1 MSRTDMKLT
10 EMHFLVHF
18 ELLVRHGARKKNWL
32 QEVLGD
38 IHEKQGPLP
47 GEIVYRGHKEAAP

>member
-18 ELLVRHGARKKNWL
+18 ELLVRHSARKKTGFKKSWGTFMKSKHPFL
-32 QEVLGD
+32 E
-38 IHEKQGPLP
+38 
-47 GEIVYRGHKEAAP
+47 R